1 MSSHVCMHVFFFN
14 KNLNY
19 ELRGVNWVIKLLTY
33 VAIKLKDRIVYG
45 NKGETNYSTCSITF
59 SKKKKKL
66 VQLTLFYIVVDKWDQ
81 ISGGSKLLFIR
92 SREQTSTVRFG

>member
-1 MSSHVCMHVFFFN
+1 MSSHVCMHVFFFD

-45 NKGETNYSTCSITF
+45 NKGETNYSTCSI
-59 SKKKKKL
+59 
-66 VQLTLFYIVVDKWDQ
+66 LFYIVVDKWDQ